1 MNNKVAIDW
10 SSIDTVLLDM
20 DGTLLDLHFDNH
32 FWREHLP
39 KRYAEKHSIALD
51 QAKRQL
57 YPRFK
62 AQEGTM
68 NWYCVDYWSQN
79 LGVDIVLLKAEVA
92 HLIAVHPHVIG
103 FLKSLRKKKKRSV
116 LVTNAHHKSL
126 ALKMKHTS
134 LGEHLDAIFCA
145 HDLGIPKENNAF
157 WTKFNKIEPFNPR
170 TTLLIDDNLQVLHS
184 ASHHGI
190 KYLIAIAKPDSQSH
204 AIETEKFLAIDHLG
218 HLST

>member
-103 FLKSLRKKKKRSV
+103 FLKFLRKKK
-116 LVTNAHHKSL
+116 NAACWLPTHITKAWH
-126 ALKMKHTS
+126 LK
-134 LGEHLDAIFCA
+134 
-145 HDLGIPKENNAF
+145 
-157 WTKFNKIEPFNPR
+157 
-170 TTLLIDDNLQVLHS
+170 
-184 ASHHGI
+184 
-190 KYLIAIAKPDSQSH
+190 
-204 AIETEKFLAIDHLG
+204 
-218 HLST
+218 